1 MSVLDAI
8 SLVKYIANVM
18 AVEHS
23 GGVNYQHSYTLQAK
37 EKEKITLFWLVW
49 RIFLVNVIIAL
60 KHLNYLTPDML
71 LMIFFMNILIA
82 IFNLSHISM

>member
-37 EKEKITLFWLVW
+37 EKEKITLF
-49 RIFLVNVIIAL
+49 
-60 KHLNYLTPDML
+60 
-71 LMIFFMNILIA
+71 
-82 IFNLSHISM
+82 